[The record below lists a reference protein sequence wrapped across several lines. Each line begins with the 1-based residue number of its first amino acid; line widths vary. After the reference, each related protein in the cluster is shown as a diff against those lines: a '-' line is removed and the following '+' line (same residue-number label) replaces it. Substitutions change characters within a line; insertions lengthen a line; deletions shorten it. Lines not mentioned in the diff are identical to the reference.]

1 MSERISIEEENMDNR
16 LLNGS
21 LPQMN
26 TAPFVA
32 QYRAAVS
39 AAQIQLSVTANISV
53 PEGFRRNTN
62 APVTWNLSAD
72 QHNLSFYVS
81 EQLSASGT
89 VQYELKVSGELFYH
103 LALTGLTPVAPIDNA
118 CCTVA
123 FTASGG
129 IPINQVIG
137 VYNSI
142 AEVQNII
149 QNVFSI
155 TVALGTIQVVLPDGT
170 VVVYDPANPEA
181 FYSLFNGEQAL
192 QFIAQVEVIV
202 NTTPEPVS

>member
-1 MSERISIEEENMDNR
+1 MDNR

-26 TAPFVA
+26 IAPFLA
-32 QYRAAVS
+32 QYQAAVS

-53 PEGFRRNTN
+53 PRGFRRNTN
-62 APVTWNLSAD
+62 APVTWTLSVD

-81 EQLSASGT
+81 EQLSTSGI
-89 VQYELKVSGELFYH
+89 VQYELKVSGDLFYH

-123 FTASGG
+123 FTESGS

-142 AEVQNII
+142 AEIQNII

-155 TVALGTIQVVLPDGT
+155 TVTLGTIQVVLPDGT
-170 VVVYDPANPEA
+170 VIVYDPTNPEA
-181 FYSLFNGEQAL
+181 FYSIFTGDQPL
-192 QFIAQVEVIV
+192 QFIAEIEVIV